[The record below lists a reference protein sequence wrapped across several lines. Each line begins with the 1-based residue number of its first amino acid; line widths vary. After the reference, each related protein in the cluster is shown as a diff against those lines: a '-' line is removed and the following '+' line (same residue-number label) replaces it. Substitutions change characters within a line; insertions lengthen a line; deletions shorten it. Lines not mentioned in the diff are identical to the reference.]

1 MAFQVSPGVN
11 VSEVDLTTVV
21 PAVSTTTGA
30 IAGHFRWGPA
40 DERILID
47 SEDRLASNFY
57 KPNANTADDFFT
69 AANFLSYGNSLFVV
83 RVVDTTSGASTQAIN
98 SVTGSQAAYI
108 SNADYYNE
116 TYSHNS
122 SSGDWV
128 AKYPG
133 ILGNSLKVSVCQT
146 KAAFES
152 TSTLHTATYTIAQ
165 NSKTLVFNQDSIT
178 LTTDFTVGDI
188 VLLGTN
194 NEERKITAISGNNI
208 TLDSNYTGDTLT
220 RSNSAITR
228 RWEYFNSFNQAPTT
242 TAYANNVNSTGDA
255 IHVAVVDEDGE
266 ITGQKNS
273 ILEAYENISVAS
285 DAKDEQGGNNFYKD
299 KMNQQSNWVW
309 WGAHNSNLTNSGKR
323 AMESN
328 DGTANSGTQ
337 YGGSAKPITNSFT
350 LGKDG
355 NIPGASAYN
364 AGIDRFKST
373 EDVDISLLLGSGAN
387 TTRATHIIN
396 NIAEHRK
403 DCVVVLSPERA
414 DVVNNDSYEGKQR
427 QDIIAF
433 RDGLPSSS
441 YAVMD
446 SGWKYMFD
454 KYNDV
459 FRYVPLNGDTAG
471 LMVQSDLTRDPWYSP
486 AGYNRGNVKNA
497 VKLAFNPNKADRD
510 ELYKKGINPIVTFP
524 GQGTVLFGD
533 KTMLAQP
540 SAFDRINV
548 RRLFIVLEKAIATA
562 AKFTLFEFNDAFT
575 RSQFKNLVEPFLR
588 DVQGRRG
595 ITDFAVVCDGTNN
608 TGEVIDRNE
617 FVGDIYVKPARSINF
632 IQLNFVAVRSGVE
645 FSEIVGKAT

>member
-178 LTTDFTVGDI
+178 LTTEVTVGDI

-396 NIAEHRK
+396 NYKFFHLIRK
-403 DCVVVLSPERA
+403 KEDLKNFVFEFHNLVNSRTGKSIQNKLILEQYKKYDFRKATA
-414 DVVNNDSYEGKQR
+414 D
-427 QDIIAF
+427 
-433 RDGLPSSS
+433 
-441 YAVMD
+441 
-446 SGWKYMFD
+446 W
-454 KYNDV
+454 YNHFTVHTYD
-459 FRYVPLNGDTAG
+459 
-471 LMVQSDLTRDPWYSP
+471 
-486 AGYNRGNVKNA
+486 
-497 VKLAFNPNKADRD
+497 VKLIWEKKERNK
-510 ELYKKGINPIVTFP
+510 
-524 GQGTVLFGD
+524 
-533 KTMLAQP
+533 
-540 SAFDRINV
+540 
-548 RRLFIVLEKAIATA
+548 
-562 AKFTLFEFNDAFT
+562 
-575 RSQFKNLVEPFLR
+575 
-588 DVQGRRG
+588 
-595 ITDFAVVCDGTNN
+595 
-608 TGEVIDRNE
+608 
-617 FVGDIYVKPARSINF
+617 
-632 IQLNFVAVRSGVE
+632 VRSE
-645 FSEIVGKAT
+645 ILRILNNNIQHFSI

>member
-152 TSTLHTATYTIAQ
+152 TSTLHTATYRLAQ
-165 NSKTLVFNQDSIT
+165 TSKTLVFNQDSIT